1 MEEYDFAFDY
11 DGEEVG
17 AEVADNTAEQSLSI
31 QVIATGKN
39 EKYNKLYE
47 FAYTPVNDDFV
58 FDITAGEDAFS
69 DALLTRWKIVKKAL
83 DS

>member
-11 DGEEVG
+11 NGEEVG
-17 AEVADNTAEQSLSI
+17 AEVADNTQEQALTI
-31 QVIATGKN
+31 QVIATGIN
-39 EKYNKLYE
+39 EKYNKQYE

-58 FDITAGEDAFS
+58 FDINTGDDSFV
-69 DALLTRWKIVKKAL
+69 DALLGRWKIVKKAL